1 MARASKPGCWGGSD
15 MAEASNDVDALRVV
29 VVGDLSGHRA
39 DEAVLRSFP
48 GFSRKEVKELFEA
61 GRVRGSGRRLRKGD
75 RVETGTELVV
85 EAPAVAIAPDASIPL
100 TVLFESDD
108 FVIVDKPAGLP
119 PAPLVRTETR
129 SLAAALLARY
139 PEMLGV
145 GFREREP
152 GLVHRLDNE
161 TSGVVLAARSAA
173 AFQAARA
180 LFESSLIEK
189 RYLAV
194 VADGLPEQGEV
205 ETLLGPDT
213 AEPRRVRVYDQAPDG
228 YAKRAYTRYRVLERG
243 TRFTLVEL
251 SVERAFRHQIRVHLA
266 HLGYPIAGDALY
278 GGPVVPELG
287 ARHALH
293 GSYIAWAGDARRAG
307 FGAEAGLPAELRALL
322 GGAGGGA

>member
-1 MARASKPGCWGGSD
+1 MSQAPDDAQ
-15 MAEASNDVDALRVV
+15 ALRVV
-29 VVGDLSGHRA
+29 VAGDLAGHRA
-39 DEAVLRSFP
+39 DEAVLRSFA
-48 GFSRKEVKELFEA
+48 GFSRKEVKQLFEA
-61 GRVRGSGRRLRKGD
+61 GRVRGSGRRLKKGD
-75 RVETGTELVV
+75 RVEAGIELVV
-85 EAPAVAIAPDASIPL
+85 EAPPVAIAPDASIPL
-100 TVLFESDD
+100 EVLFESED

-119 PAPLVRTETR
+119 TAPLVRTENR

-161 TSGVVLAARSAA
+161 TSGVVLAARSQS
-173 AFQAARA
+173 AFVAARS

-194 VADGLPEQGEV
+194 VASGLAEAGEV
-205 ETLLGPDT
+205 QTLLGPDT

-228 YAKRAYTRYRVLERG
+228 YAKLARTRYRVVERG
-243 TRFTLVEL
+243 ARFTLVEL

-278 GGPVVPELG
+278 GGAAAPELG

-293 GSYIAWAGDARRAG
+293 GSYIAWAGDAARSG
-307 FGAEAGLPAELRALL
+307 FRAEAGLPAELRALL
-322 GGAGGGA
+322 GGPAGPTGGA